1 MRNFDFVY
9 SGIFILLFLLSGC
22 SNNLKTTTE
31 NADPFEEL
39 NRNIFAFNKSL
50 DQSIVSPVSSA
61 YVNTIPYSVRKSVS
75 NHLEWMDT
83 PSIIVNS
90 ALQMNLE
97 NTILASAK
105 FMLNGL
111 SFGFYDF
118 DNNET
123 KIDKK
128 DLGSTLAKFNVP
140 EGPFLMIPLLGP
152 KTVRDFTGTV
162 SDRQSLSNISSKSFK
177 NLSLVEIP
185 VNLVDKRSKL
195 AKNIDS
201 IYESPDPY
209 TKIKSYYMQNRR
221 KNVYGDE
228 YLEVKNNKS
237 DLEFE
242 KLLQ

>member
-1 MRNFDFVY
+1 MRNFYFVY

-31 NADPFEEL
+31 NSDPFEGL

-50 DQSIVSPVSSA
+50 DQSIVSPLSSA

-228 YLEVKNNKS
+228 YVEVKNNKS

>member
-9 SGIFILLFLLSGC
+9 SGIFILLFVLSGC

-31 NADPFEEL
+31 NVDPFEGL

-50 DQSIVSPVSSA
+50 DQSVVSPVSSA
-61 YVNTIPYSVRKSVS
+61 YINTIPYSVRKSVS
-75 NHLEWMDT
+75 NQLEWMDT

-195 AKNIDS
+195 AKNIDN

-209 TKIKSYYMQNRR
+209 TKMKSYYMQNRR

>member
-1 MRNFDFVY
+1 MRNFDFLY
-9 SGIFILLFLLSGC
+9 SGIFILLFILSGC
-22 SNNLKTTTE
+22 SNNIKTNTE
-31 NADPFEEL
+31 NTDPFEGL

-50 DQSIVSPVSSA
+50 DQSIVSPLSSA

-162 SDRQSLSNISSKSFK
+162 SDRQSLSNISSKFVK

-185 VNLVDKRSKL
+185 INLVDKRSKL
-195 AKNIDS
+195 AKNIDN
-201 IYESPDPY
+201 IYGSPDPY
-209 TKIKSYYMQNRR
+209 TKMKSYYMQNRR

-242 KLLQ
+242 KLLP

>member
-1 MRNFDFVY
+1 
-9 SGIFILLFLLSGC
+9 
-22 SNNLKTTTE
+22 
-31 NADPFEEL
+31 
-39 NRNIFAFNKSL
+39 
-50 DQSIVSPVSSA
+50 
-61 YVNTIPYSVRKSVS
+61 
-75 NHLEWMDT
+75 MDT
-83 PSIIVNS
+83 PSIILNS

-128 DLGSTLAKFNVP
+128 DLGSTLAKLNVP
-140 EGPFLMIPLLGP
+140 EGPFLMVPLLGP

-162 SDRQSLSNISSKSFK
+162 SDKQSLTNISSNSFK

-195 AKNIDS
+195 AKNIDN

-209 TKIKSYYMQNRR
+209 TKMKSYYMQIRR
-221 KNVYGDE
+221 KNVYGDK
-228 YLEVKNNKS
+228 YLKVKNNEL

>member
-1 MRNFDFVY
+1 MRNFDLVY
-9 SGIFILLFLLSGC
+9 SYIFILLFVLSGC
-22 SNNLKTTTE
+22 SNNLKTTSE
-31 NADPFEEL
+31 NKDPFEGL

-50 DQSIVSPVSSA
+50 DQNVVSPVSSA
-61 YVNTIPYSVRKSVS
+61 YIKTIPYSVRKSVS

-83 PSIIVNS
+83 PSTIVNS
-90 ALQMNLE
+90 ALQMDLE

-105 FMLNGL
+105 FLLNGL
-111 SFGFYDF
+111 SLGFYDF

-123 KIDKK
+123 KVQKK
-128 DLGSTLAKFNVP
+128 DLGSTLAKLNVP
-140 EGPFLMIPLLGP
+140 EGPFLIVPLLGP

-162 SDRQSLSNISSKSFK
+162 SDRQSLNKIFSNSLKNIS
-177 NLSLVEIP
+177 LLEIP

-195 AKNIDS
+195 AKNLDN

-209 TKIKSYYMQNRR
+209 TKMKSYYIQNRR
-221 KNVYGDE
+221 KNVYGDK
-228 YLEVKNNKS
+228 YLEIKNNKS

>member
-1 MRNFDFVY
+1 MRNFNFVY
-9 SGIFILLFLLSGC
+9 CGIFILFFALSGC
-22 SNNLKTTTE
+22 SNNLNTTTG
-31 NADPFEEL
+31 NTDPFEGL
-39 NRNIFAFNKSL
+39 NRSIFAFNKSL
-50 DQSIVSPVSSA
+50 DQSIVSPVSSVYA
-61 YVNTIPYSVRKSVS
+61 NTIPYSVRKSVS

-195 AKNIDS
+195 AKNIDN

-209 TKIKSYYMQNRR
+209 IKMKSYYMQNRR

>member
-1 MRNFDFVY
+1 MRNFDFFY
-9 SGIFILLFLLSGC
+9 SCIFILLLILSGC
-22 SNNLKTTTE
+22 SNNLKTTTG
-31 NADPFEEL
+31 NKDPFEGL

-50 DQSIVSPVSSA
+50 DQNIVSPVSNV
-61 YVNTIPYSVRKSVS
+61 YVNTFPHSVRKSVS

-83 PSIIVNS
+83 PSTIVNS

-111 SFGFYDF
+111 SLGLYDF

-123 KIDKK
+123 IIHKK

-140 EGPFLMIPLLGP
+140 EGPFLMVPFLGP
-152 KTVRDFTGTV
+152 KTVRDFSGTV
-162 SDRQSLSNISSKSFK
+162 VDRQSFSIISSNSIKK
-177 NLSLVEIP
+177 LSLVEVP

-195 AKNIDS
+195 AKNLDN
-201 IYESPDPY
+201 IYVSPDPY
-209 TKIKSYYMQNRR
+209 TKMKSYYIQNRR
-221 KNVYGDE
+221 KNVYGE
-228 YLEVKNNKS
+228 KYLEIKNNKS
-237 DLEFE
+237 DQEFE

>member
-1 MRNFDFVY
+1 M
-9 SGIFILLFLLSGC
+9 
-22 SNNLKTTTE
+22 
-31 NADPFEEL
+31 

-50 DQSIVSPVSSA
+50 DQSIVSPLSSA

-90 ALQMNLE
+90 ALQMDLE

-185 VNLVDKRSKL
+185 VNLVAVS
-195 AKNIDS
+195 
-201 IYESPDPY
+201 Y
-209 TKIKSYYMQNRR
+209 THLTLPTT
-221 KNVYGDE
+221 D
-228 YLEVKNNKS
+228 
-237 DLEFE
+237 
-242 KLLQ
+242 

>member
-9 SGIFILLFLLSGC
+9 SGIFILLFVLSGC

-31 NADPFEEL
+31 NPDPFEGL

-50 DQSIVSPVSSA
+50 DQSIVSPLSSA

-162 SDRQSLSNISSKSFK
+162 SDRKSLSNLSSKSFK

-195 AKNIDS
+195 AKNIDN

-209 TKIKSYYMQNRR
+209 TKMKSYYMQNRR

>member
-9 SGIFILLFLLSGC
+9 SGIFILLLVLSGC

-31 NADPFEEL
+31 NADPFEGL

-50 DQSIVSPVSSA
+50 DQSIVSPLSSA
-61 YVNTIPYSVRKSVS
+61 YVNRIPYSVRKSVS

-90 ALQMNLE
+90 ALQINLE

-140 EGPFLMIPLLGP
+140 EGPFLMVPLLGP
-152 KTVRDFTGTV
+152 KTFRDFTGTV
-162 SDRQSLSNISSKSFK
+162 SDKQSLNNITSKTVK
-177 NLSLVEIP
+177 KLSLVEIP
-185 VNLVDKRSKL
+185 VNLNSKQKDILREFENEGGTSKKHSPKSQGFFSKL
-195 AKNIDS
+195 K
-201 IYESPDPY
+201 
-209 TKIKSYYMQNRR
+209 
-221 KNVYGDE
+221 
-228 YLEVKNNKS
+228 EVWE
-237 DLEFE
+237 DLT
-242 KLLQ
+242 

>member
-9 SGIFILLFLLSGC
+9 SGIFILLFVLSGC

-31 NADPFEEL
+31 NTDPFEGL

-50 DQSIVSPVSSA
+50 DQSIVSPLSSA

-90 ALQMNLE
+90 ALQINLE

-209 TKIKSYYMQNRR
+209 TKMKSYYMQNRR

>member
-1 MRNFDFVY
+1 MCIRDRFLDPKPTKFDQK
-9 SGIFILLFLLSGC
+9 SEIWARMGPAWAL
-22 SNNLKTTTE
+22 
-31 NADPFEEL
+31 EEPEKC
-39 NRNIFAFNKSL
+39 RKKIYIFNKSL
-50 DQSIVSPVSSA
+50 DQSIVSPLSSA

-152 KTVRDFTGTV
+152 SPLWDPAY
-162 SDRQSLSNISSKSFK
+162 SDRRHL
-177 NLSLVEIP
+177 
-185 VNLVDKRSKL
+185 
-195 AKNIDS
+195 DS
-201 IYESPDPY
+201 
-209 TKIKSYYMQNRR
+209 R
-221 KNVYGDE
+221 
-228 YLEVKNNKS
+228 
-237 DLEFE
+237 
-242 KLLQ
+242 LLTPLCSTREP